1 MTDKTK
7 ILGIRLEKEKI
18 AVLEKVSGGDIRP
31 FMELFIDALACGA
44 LTFEDGEFHG
54 PPTPAEDELD
64 LSDLIIIQK
73 RLGAK
78 KPQQALDYLTRRAIE
93 SL

>member
-18 AVLEKVSGGDIRP
+18 AVLERVSGGEIRS

-44 LTFEDGEFHG
+44 LTFENGEFHG
-54 PPTPAEDELD
+54 PPPPVEDDLD
-64 LSDLIIIQK
+64 LSDLKTFQK
-73 RLGAK
+73 MMGAK
-78 KPQQALDYLTRRAIE
+78 KLQQALDTLTTKA
-93 SL
+93 LGGY